1 MKFIPDYR
9 FRVIAEEEYTEKIR
23 GIIEQLDR
31 CRNSGFFSSFDGNK
45 LFYEYFLA
53 ENSRGAVVI
62 VHGLSE
68 FTQKYYEFAYYLLNQ
83 GYDVFVYDQRGH
95 GHSCRLTEQ
104 RDLIHVDKF
113 TDYVTD
119 LDRFIADVVSPVT
132 ENKPLYLYGHSMG
145 GAVVALYLA
154 KHPEVFRKAVMSA
167 PMIEPLTGDVSP
179 FVARVGLSLYLI
191 FGNGKSRFWRTND
204 FNPDHKF
211 ENSDDRSLARF
222 TRHMELRRGDKDYQ
236 TTPLSMRWIQQSV
249 SLRPKLAKARF
260 GRRIR
265 TPILMLSAEQDK
277 VVNTQAQADFAENC
291 PACEHVVMKGAAHAL
306 LNGQEPTVT
315 EYVQRILDH
324 FV

>member
-1 MKFIPDYR
+1 MKFIPDYQ
-9 FRVIAEEEYTEKIR
+9 FRVIAEEEYAEKIQEVIDR
-23 GIIEQLDR
+23 LER
-31 CRNSGFFSSFDGNK
+31 CRTSGFFSSFDGSK

-104 RDLIHVDKF
+104 RNLIHVDKF

-119 LDRFIADVVSPVT
+119 LDRFVSEVVRPAT
-132 ENKPLYLYGHSMG
+132 DQPLYLYGHSMG

-154 KHPEVFRKAVMSA
+154 KYPQVFQKAVMSA
-167 PMIEPLTGDVSP
+167 PMIEPLTGDISP
-179 FVARVGLSLYLI
+179 FVARVGLSAYLL
-191 FGNGKSRFWRTND
+191 FGNKKSRFWRTND
-204 FNPDHKF
+204 FNPDYKF
-211 ENSDDRSLARF
+211 ENSDDKSLARF
-222 TRHMELRRGDKDYQ
+222 TRHMALRRGDKDYQ
-236 TTPLSMRWIQQSV
+236 TTPLSMRWVQQSV
-249 SLRPKLAKARF
+249 SLRPKLVKARF

-265 TPILMLSAEQDK
+265 TPILLLSAEQDK
-277 VVNTQAQADFAENC
+277 VVNTQAQAAFAEKC
-291 PACEHVVMKGAAHAL
+291 PACEYVVMKGAAHAL
-306 LNGQEPTVT
+306 LNGLAPTVT
-315 EYVQRILDH
+315 EYVQRILDY